1 MNRSNNDQSNQQ
13 DPLDRPITLNIPN
26 NVEELRHV
34 IDRLQQLTVQ
44 IERRQER
51 ERRQLEELRRQRN
64 NGREE

>member
-1 MNRSNNDQSNQQ
+1 MNPSNNDQSNQQ
-13 DPLDRPITLNIPN
+13 DPLNRPITLNIPN
-26 NVEELRHV
+26 NVEELRRV